1 MLKIEQVIKQD
12 RLLRALTGLNR
23 KAFESLLPTFN
34 EFYQQTITEQDK
46 QLRQRAVGGGRKAIL
61 ETGAAKLF
69 FISFYFKCYPTFD
82 LAGFIFGMHRSL
94 CGS

>member
-34 EFYQQTITEQDK
+34 EFYQQTITERNRSFSSVKIKNFGSSGIPVVSTTDSVVVK
-46 QLRQRAVGGGRKAIL
+46 KMNTLR
-61 ETGAAKLF
+61 
-69 FISFYFKCYPTFD
+69 
-82 LAGFIFGMHRSL
+82 
-94 CGS
+94 